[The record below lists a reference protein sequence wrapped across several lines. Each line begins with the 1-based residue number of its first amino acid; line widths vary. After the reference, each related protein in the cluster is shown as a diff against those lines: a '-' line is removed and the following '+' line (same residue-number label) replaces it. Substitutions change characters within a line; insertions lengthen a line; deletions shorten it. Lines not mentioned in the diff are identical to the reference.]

1 MQAAE
6 FLQLCAQALSEVL
19 RAKLEQ
25 VEALERT
32 VQQKTAE
39 AARTS
44 KEITRLRTEAVRLL
58 AEENEKRSLARCV
71 FPLS

>member
-1 MQAAE
+1 MY
-6 FLQLCAQALSEVL
+6 AQALSEVL

-44 KEITRLRTEAVRLL
+44 EDIKRLRSEAERLQ
-58 AEENEKRSLARCV
+58 AEENEKRSLARCI
-71 FPLS
+71 

>member
-1 MQAAE
+1 M
-6 FLQLCAQALSEVL
+6 L

-44 KEITRLRTEAVRLL
+44 EEIQRLRREAERLQ
-58 AEENEKRSLARCV
+58 AEEKEKRSLAKCA
-71 FPLS
+71 FIFSGSQGPPS